1 MQYYNDRTGRYEDLI
16 LNDDDLTVKAR
27 VEEIYSKKPTE
38 DVNKLSN
45 RVQDYYYD
53 VVGISNNRLWKV
65 IDYYC
70 EELIAE
76 MISNRPFKVADEYP
90 DNPFKVRH

>member
-1 MQYYNDRTGRYEDLI
+1 MKYYNDRNGKYENLI

-27 VEEIYSKKPTE
+27 VEEIYNKNPTN
-38 DVNKLSN
+38 DVNALAN

-53 VVGISNNRLWKV
+53 VVGISSNRLWVV
-65 IDYYC
+65 IDVYC

-76 MISNRPFKVADEYP
+76 KTKE
-90 DNPFKVRH
+90 